1 MVGNVYTVTKP
12 IQETIMNRF
21 ATLLA
26 ALPLAGCLSIADAG
40 ALVDVSVVD
49 RQTGERLEVHRHQG
63 RFYVAGT
70 PGSGYVVRLHNRTA
84 GRLLTV
90 LSVDGINAISG
101 ETAAT
106 SQSGYVL
113 PAGQSAEVAGWRKS
127 MDEVAAFYF
136 TSLADSYAART
147 DRPRNVGVIA
157 VAVFRESVAPAPAV
171 ARSSRDSEADAAGAS
186 PSAAAAAKAAPA
198 AEASANE
205 AARARQQAAS
215 RLGTGHGERLSAPTQ
230 YTDFRR
236 ASDHPVEIVSI
247 HYDSRARLLAQGVI
261 PRPRQ
266 SPQPNPFPGGFAP
279 DPRS

>member
-1 MVGNVYTVTKP
+1 M
-12 IQETIMNRF
+12 
-21 ATLLA
+21 L
-26 ALPLAGCLSIADAG
+26 
-40 ALVDVSVVD
+40 
-49 RQTGERLEVHRHQG
+49 
-63 RFYVAGT
+63 
-70 PGSGYVVRLHNRTA
+70 
-84 GRLLTV
+84 
-90 LSVDGINAISG
+90 
-101 ETAAT
+101 
-106 SQSGYVL
+106 
-113 PAGQSAEVAGWRKS
+113 
-127 MDEVAAFYF
+127 
-136 TSLADSYAART
+136 
-147 DRPRNVGVIA
+147 
-157 VAVFRESVAPAPAV
+157 FRS
-171 ARSSRDSEADAAGAS
+171 
-186 PSAAAAAKAAPA
+186 PA

>member
-1 MVGNVYTVTKP
+1 
-12 IQETIMNRF
+12 MNRF

-40 ALVDVSVVD
+40 ALVDISVVD
-49 RQTGERLEVHRHQG
+49 RQTGERLEVLRHHG
-63 RFYVAGT
+63 RLYVAGT
-70 PGSGYVVRLHNRTA
+70 PGSRYAVQLHNRSA

-90 LSVDGINAISG
+90 LSVDGVNAISG

-113 PAGQSAEVAGWRKS
+113 SAGQSTEVSGWRKS

-136 TSLADSYAART
+136 TSVADSYAGRT

-157 VAVFRESVAPAPAV
+157 VAVFRENVAPAPAV
-171 ARSSRDSEADAAGAS
+171 ARQSHDAEAGAAGERA
-186 PSAAAAAKAAPA
+186 PAGTAAKAASPA
-198 AEASANE
+198 EPQADA
-205 AARARQQAAS
+205 AARASQQPAN

-230 YTDFRR
+230 YTEFRR
-236 ASDHPVEIVSI
+236 ASDHPAEIVSI
-247 HYDSRARLLAQGVI
+247 HYDSRARLLAQGII

-266 SPQPNPFPGGFAP
+266 SSQPNPFPAGFTP

>member
-1 MVGNVYTVTKP
+1 
-12 IQETIMNRF
+12 MNIF

-26 ALPLAGCLSIADAG
+26 ALPLAGCLSIADAD
-40 ALVDVSVVD
+40 ALVDISVVD
-49 RQTGERLEVHRHQG
+49 RRTGERLEVHRHQG
-63 RFYVAGT
+63 RLYVAGT
-70 PGSGYVVRLHNRTA
+70 PGSGYAVRLHNRTA
-84 GRLLTV
+84 GRVLTV

-113 PAGQSAEVAGWRKS
+113 APGQSTEVAGWRKS

-147 DRPRNVGVIA
+147 DRPRHVGVIA
-157 VAVFRESVAPAPAV
+157 VAVFREGIAPAPAV
-171 ARSSRDSEADAAGAS
+171 ARPSRDKEADAPGGSAS
-186 PSAAAAAKAAPA
+186 TGTAAQAAPA
-198 AEASANE
+198 AEAAAGQ
-205 AARARQQAAS
+205 AARGRQKEAS
-215 RLGTGHGERLSAPTQ
+215 RLGTGHGERLGAPTQ

-236 ASDHPVEIVSI
+236 ASDHPDEIVSI
-247 HYDSRARLLAQGVI
+247 HYDSRARLLAQGII

>member
-1 MVGNVYTVTKP
+1 
-12 IQETIMNRF
+12 MNRF

-40 ALVDVSVVD
+40 TLVDISVVD

-63 RFYVAGT
+63 RLYVAGT
-70 PGSGYVVRLHNRTA
+70 PGSRYALHLHNRTA
-84 GRLLTV
+84 GRVLTV

-113 PAGQSAEVAGWRKS
+113 SAGQSTEVQGWRKS
-127 MDEVAAFYF
+127 IDEVAAFYF
-136 TSLADSYAART
+136 TSLSDSYAART
-147 DRPRNVGVIA
+147 DRPTHVGVIA
-157 VAVFRESVAPAPAV
+157 VAVFRESVAPAPAT
-171 ARSSRDSEADAAGAS
+171 ARPSRDNEVGAAGE
-186 PSAAAAAKAAPA
+186 PAAAPPAAKAASA
-198 AEASANE
+198 AEAVADE
-205 AARARQQAAS
+205 AARARQQPAS

-230 YTDFRR
+230 YTEFRR
-236 ASDHPVEIVSI
+236 ASEQPAEIVSI

-266 SPQPNPFPGGFAP
+266 SPQPNPFPAGFTP